1 MKLAYEQIVDFLSSA
16 PTPERILK
24 YKAPPKAQARV
35 TQLID
40 KKKNTTLNTEEEE
53 ELTSYLHL
61 EHILRMAKAKAAI
74 RLKKGK

>member
-40 KKKNTTLNTEEEE
+40 QKKWATLNAEEED
-53 ELTSYLHL
+53 ELANYLQL
-61 EHILRMAKAKAAI
+61 EHILRMAKAKAAL
-74 RLKKGK
+74 RSKSGK